1 MQVKLEAL
9 DIVEAAKSWSISLT
23 KEQAILFEKFFK
35 LLLQE
40 NQKFNLTR
48 ILQPEDILEEHF
60 LDSLAGLKEGYEET
74 GPFLLDIGSGA
85 GFPGLPL
92 KIFLPHLKVTL
103 LDSSRKKVGFLQL
116 AIKELELEE
125 IEALH
130 LRAEDLGRGGGREK
144 YSWVTARALAPL
156 AVIAEI
162 GFPLVKVGGFLWA
175 LKGPAAF
182 DELDEAEDIIRLCG
196 GKLIK
201 SISYDLPRTGKR
213 RNILIFEK
221 IKAADS
227 SFPRKAGIPQ
237 KRPYKKQ

>member
-1 MQVKLEAL
+1 MSLVKIEAL
-9 DIVEAAKSWSISLT
+9 EILEAAKSWRLSLT
-23 KEQAILFEKFFK
+23 KEQAILFEKYLK

-40 NQKFNLTR
+40 NEKFNLTR

-60 LDSLAGLKEGYEET
+60 FDSLAGLKEACEKT
-74 GPFLLDIGSGA
+74 GPSLLDLGSGA

-103 LDSSRKKVGFLQL
+103 LDSSRKKIDFLRL
-116 AIKELELEE
+116 VVKELELEE
-125 IEALH
+125 ITMLH
-130 LRAEDLGRGGGREK
+130 QRAEDLGRGSGREG
-144 YSWVTARALAPL
+144 YSWVTARAVAPL
-156 AVIAEI
+156 AVTSEIAL
-162 GFPLVKVGGFLWA
+162 PLVKVGGFLWA

-182 DELDEAEDIIRLCG
+182 DELSKAQDIIRICG

-213 RNILIFEK
+213 RVILIFQK
-221 IKAADS
+221 ISSTDS

-237 KRPYKKQ
+237 KRPYKK